1 MIAALKK
8 IGYFKNKKINLY
20 ENLGGI
26 LKYTSRLIRENKKRN
41 GWLFSRRERPVLR
54 SLETSLIEVSNFPGS
69 RRKFSADILNLNL
82 FLLLAAHFRHSYREN
97 AVFQSGGGIF
107 GVHFLGKDDR
117 AGECAPEKFLIEI
130 IFSFTSSF
138 RSRRPRIETDSFVI
152 FISKSSSFA
161 PAMVDS
167 TTR

>member
-1 MIAALKK
+1 MPPKNDCRSQK

-26 LKYTSRLIRENKKRN
+26 LKYTSRLIRENKN
-41 GWLFSRRERPVLR
+41 EMDGCFLAGSGQFLR

-97 AVFQSGGGIF
+97 AVF
-107 GVHFLGKDDR
+107 
-117 AGECAPEKFLIEI
+117 
-130 IFSFTSSF
+130 
-138 RSRRPRIETDSFVI
+138 
-152 FISKSSSFA
+152 
-161 PAMVDS
+161 
-167 TTR
+167 